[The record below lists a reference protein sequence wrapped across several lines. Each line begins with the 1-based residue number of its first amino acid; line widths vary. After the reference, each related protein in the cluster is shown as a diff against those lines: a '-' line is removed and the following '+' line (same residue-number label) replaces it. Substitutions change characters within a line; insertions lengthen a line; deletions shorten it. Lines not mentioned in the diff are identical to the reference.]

1 MKPLLPNN
9 KPSIDGNTVR
19 LIEDGNVV
27 TDPSIT
33 FNNYFTSPIIK
44 EPILNLSED
53 DFENRTSVV
62 TIRNQSFNLDF
73 SFEQINSR
81 HIADLLLNLNVKK
94 SAGPDGL
101 SPKLLKISAPVIA
114 APVAKLFNFCINAGT
129 WPPEWK
135 LSDVTP
141 AFKKGEV
148 TSKKNYR
155 LISVL
160 STIPELF
167 EKVKFDQLYER
178 LSPIFSDNM
187 SGFLRGHSC
196 ATALIK
202 LTDDWRMAL
211 DQKKEVGTVAI
222 DLSKAFDSICHN
234 LLAKLR
240 AYGLRDSALKLMRSY
255 LEGRKQRVKCNGVF
269 SDWLPL
275 RCGVPQGNLLGPLLF
290 NIFMNDVNKSVN
302 NSSLRIYA
310 DDTTQYADDFCPAV
324 LQYTLNQ
331 DIQVLSDWFIANF
344 LQLNGPK
351 THASNDF
358 REIQL

>member
-1 MKPLLPNN
+1 M
-9 KPSIDGNTVR
+9 R
-19 LIEDGNVV
+19 LIEDGKVV

-44 EPILNLSED
+44 ESED
-53 DFENRTSVV
+53 NFENHTSVV
-62 TIRNQSFNLDF
+62 TIKNQSFDLDF
-73 SFEQINSR
+73 SFEQINSG

-101 SPKLLKISAPVIA
+101 SPKLLKISASVICCA
-114 APVAKLFNFCINAGT
+114 NSQIVQFLYQRRAGT
-129 WPPEWK
+129 WPCEWK

-155 LISVL
+155 PISVL
-160 STIPELF
+160 STIPKLF

-211 DQKKEVGTVAI
+211 NQKKEVGTAAI
-222 DLSKAFDSICHN
+222 DLSKAFDSIFHN
-234 LLAKLR
+234 LLLAKL
-240 AYGLRDSALKLMRSY
+240 
-255 LEGRKQRVKCNGVF
+255 
-269 SDWLPL
+269 
-275 RCGVPQGNLLGPLLF
+275 
-290 NIFMNDVNKSVN
+290 
-302 NSSLRIYA
+302 
-310 DDTTQYADDFCPAV
+310 
-324 LQYTLNQ
+324 
-331 DIQVLSDWFIANF
+331 
-344 LQLNGPK
+344 
-351 THASNDF
+351 
-358 REIQL
+358 

>member
-19 LIEDGNVV
+19 LIEDGKVV

-53 DFENRTSVV
+53 DFENHTSVI
-62 TIRNQSFNLDF
+62 TIRNQSFDLDF
-73 SFEQINSR
+73 SFEQINSG

-94 SAGPDGL
+94 SAGPGGL
-101 SPKLLKISAPVIA
+101 APKILKISAPVIA
-114 APVAKLFNFCINAGT
+114 PPIAKLFNFCINAGT
-129 WPPEWK
+129 WPREWK

-155 LISVL
+155 PISAL
-160 STIPELF
+160 STIPKLF
-167 EKVKFDQLYER
+167 EKVKFNKLYER
-178 LSPIFSDNM
+178 FSPIFWDNM

-202 LTDDWRMAL
+202 LTDDWRIAL

-234 LLAKLR
+234 LLLAKLR
-240 AYGLRDSALKLMRSY
+240 AYGLRDSALKLMRLY
-255 LEGRKQRVKCNGVF
+255 LEGRKQRVKCNGIF
-269 SDWLPL
+269 SEWPAATSQ
-275 RCGVPQGNLLGPLLF
+275 RRTSG
-290 NIFMNDVNKSVN
+290 KSIRPFVVQH
-302 NSSLRIYA
+302 LY
-310 DDTTQYADDFCPAV
+310 
-324 LQYTLNQ
+324 
-331 DIQVLSDWFIANF
+331 
-344 LQLNGPK
+344 
-351 THASNDF
+351 
-358 REIQL
+358 E